1 MSRLQYNSHLGLLEK
16 DNEDDEDELSDGDD
30 IVIEVTNKEP

>member
-1 MSRLQYNSHLGLLEK
+1 MSRLQYNSHLGLVEK
-16 DNEDDEDELSDGDD
+16 DDGDDEEELSDGDD